1 MWRCLAVRR
10 LLIFAVAATGFVA
23 AQPAATLAQFKVGA
37 AEAGKNALQL
47 GPPSTQRIRVG
58 VIVKA
63 VGGPCQGIYATVPI
77 PAEWP
82 EQQIKATEEEISP
95 LVTNRT
101 ERVVGGTVRQ
111 MVIEIPSLPAGQVA
125 KCLLIYEVTRNP
137 ILPPANT
144 DVFSIPKKLDRAN
157 MLYLGP
163 SPYIESRN
171 PKIMALAKE
180 LPADKEHDWQ
190 KVEAIYDFVR
200 EHVKYVNGDLK
211 GAARAL
217 ADKTGDC
224 EELSSLFIAICRA
237 AKIPART
244 VWVQGHCY
252 PEFYLVDDE
261 GKGYWFPCQAAG
273 ARAFGGIDEKRPI
286 LQKGDNFKD
295 PDRPRDKLRYMSE
308 FLKGAGGGG
317 KPDVTFVREMVGG

>member
-1 MWRCLAVRR
+1 MRN
-10 LLIFAVAATGFVA
+10 LLLFAIASAALL
-23 AQPAATLAQFKVGA
+23 PAAAFAQFKA
-37 AEAGKNALQL
+37 DTQNASNKGIQL

-58 VIVKA
+58 VIIKA
-63 VGGPCQGIYATVPI
+63 VGGPCQGLYATVPI

-82 EQQIKATEEEISP
+82 EQQVKAAEEDISP
-95 LVTNRT
+95 LVTSRT

-111 MVIEIPSLPAGQVA
+111 MVIEVSSLPAGQVA
-125 KCLLIYEVTRNP
+125 KCLVTYEVTRNA
-137 ILPPANT
+137 ILAPANT
-144 DVFSIPKKLDRAN
+144 DIFSIPKKLDRTN

-180 LPADKEHDWQ
+180 LPVDKEHDWQ

-200 EHVKYVNGDLK
+200 EHVKYANGPLK

-217 ADKTGDC
+217 ADKSGDC

-252 PEFYLVDDE
+252 PEFYLADDE
-261 GKGYWFPCQAAG
+261 GKGHWFPCQAAG
-273 ARAFGGIDEKRPI
+273 TRAFGGIDEKRPI

-295 PDRPRDKLRYMSE
+295 PDRPRDKMRYMSE
-308 FLKGAGGGG
+308 FLKGSGGGG
-317 KPDVTFVREMVGG
+317 KPEVTFVREMVGG

>member
-1 MWRCLAVRR
+1 VRN
-10 LLIFAVAATGFVA
+10 LLLSAIASVALM
-23 AQPAATLAQFKVGA
+23 PAAAVAQFKSDNPDAPKKGI
-37 AEAGKNALQL
+37 QL

-82 EQQIKATEEEISP
+82 EQQVKAAEEDISP
-95 LVTNRT
+95 LVTSRT

-111 MVIEIPSLPAGQVA
+111 MVVEIPSLPAGQVA
-125 KCLLIYEVTRNP
+125 KCLVTYEVTRNAMLAP
-137 ILPPANT
+137 DKT
-144 DVFSIPKKLDRAN
+144 DIFSIPKKLDRAN

-180 LPADKEHDWQ
+180 LPAGKEHDWQ

-224 EELSSLFIAICRA
+224 EELSALFIAICRA

-252 PEFYLVDDE
+252 PEFYLVDDD
-261 GKGYWFPCQAAG
+261 GKGHWFPCQAAG
-273 ARAFGGIDEKRPI
+273 TRAFGGIDDKRPI

-295 PDRPRDKLRYMSE
+295 PDRPRDKMRYMSE

-317 KPDVTFVREMVGG
+317 KPEVTFVREIVGP